1 MRKTLYSVI
10 LPFLFAAPLVAQSLK
25 ACPSCTTHSA
35 QEIVSPSDHACCQ
48 KTQKIAAS
56 HTNTDCAA
64 CLDQAYPLPN
74 ASETQLQ
81 TQTNPIFTGVNTIAH
96 APRVTITKTYR
107 LVSLPKAQGDP
118 VFLLQKKFLL

>member
-25 ACPSCTTHSA
+25 TCPSCTTHSA

-48 KTQKIAAS
+48 KTQKIATS
-56 HTNTDCAA
+56 HTDKDCAA
-64 CLDQAYPLPN
+64 CFSQAYPLPN
-74 ASETQLQ
+74 ANETHLQ
-81 TQTNPIFTGVNTIAH
+81 TQTNPVFTGVNPIAR
-96 APRVTITKTYR
+96 ALRLTITKTYQWI
-107 LVSLPKAQGDP
+107 SLPKAHSDP